1 MSLFTPVS
9 DKLVMLS
16 HLNSTPIDT
25 SAIKSFCFSE
35 YPLIKIDIYEDNTW
49 GIHAPEIHLNCLNED
64 VLEPV
69 FQWGDTTLLYSTDGH
84 AHVSAKVINLGCGG
98 EALLSLRSDFI
109 GGANE

>member
-9 DKLVMLS
+9 DQLVMLS

-25 SAIKSFCFSE
+25 SAIKSFCFSDH
-35 YPLIKIDIYEDNTW
+35 PLIKIDIYEDNTW

-69 FQWGDTTLLYSTDGH
+69 FQWGDAQILFSTDGH
-84 AHVSAKVINLGCGG
+84 VHVSSEVINLGDAGKD
-98 EALLSLRSDFI
+98 LLSIRFDLIREHI
-109 GGANE
+109 

>member
-9 DKLVMLS
+9 DQLVMLS

-49 GIHAPEIHLNCLNED
+49 GIHAP
-64 VLEPV
+64 
-69 FQWGDTTLLYSTDGH
+69 
-84 AHVSAKVINLGCGG
+84 
-98 EALLSLRSDFI
+98 
-109 GGANE
+109 